1 MNLRQLEIFRAVMQA
16 GTTSGAAHILG
27 ISQPAVSNM
36 IRHMEAQSGIKLF
49 NRYKGRLWPTEEA
62 GILNHDVESIFV
74 MFRSVSQK
82 VQDLRESRVGSIKIV
97 SVPSLAQSVL
107 LSAMRS
113 FLADRPNVSI
123 SLDLERMEGVIN
135 RVDHNLAD
143 FGMTLAF
150 SGYPSVE
157 AKPMHLGCMVC
168 VMPADHPLT
177 ACETVRAADIR
188 RHPFITMERGT
199 PLGNIIANAFTS
211 AGEDFSWVVETRY
224 SNMAYSLVENG
235 LGVALIDEYYARSHA
250 SERVVIRP
258 FVPTIPLTVYVLFS
272 RLRPLPSLAKAL
284 IHEIENAFLE
294 LSTLAPGKSRSA
306 KETAATPA

>member
-1 MNLRQLEIFRAVMQA
+1 MNLRQLEIFRAVMQT

-62 GILNHDVESIFV
+62 SILNHDVESIFV
-74 MFRSVSQK
+74 MYRSVRQK
-82 VQDLRESRVGSIKIV
+82 VRDLRESRVGSIKIV

-107 LSAMRS
+107 LTALRS
-113 FLADRPNVSI
+113 FLADRPDVSI

-143 FGMTLAF
+143 VGMTLAF

-168 VMPADHPLT
+168 IMPADHPLT
-177 ACETVRAADIR
+177 ACEAVRAADLR
-188 RHPFITMERGT
+188 KHPFVTMERGT
-199 PLGNIIANAFTS
+199 PLGNIIANAFAA
-211 AGEDFSWVVETRY
+211 AGEDFNWVVETRY
-224 SNMAYSLVENG
+224 SNMAYSLVEQG
-235 LGVALIDEYYARSHA
+235 LGVALIDEYYARSRA
-250 SERVVIRP
+250 NERVVIRP
-258 FVPTIPLTVYVLFS
+258 FVPTIPLTAYVVFS
-272 RLRPLPSLAKAL
+272 RLRPLPSLAKAF
-284 IHEIENAFLE
+284 IHEIEDAFLDF
-294 LSTLAPGKSRSA
+294 SSGAPRRRRSG
-306 KETAATPA
+306 AADRRAAE

>member
-1 MNLRQLEIFRAVMQA
+1 MNLRQLEIFRAVMQT

-62 GILNHDVESIFV
+62 KILNNDVESIFV
-74 MFRSVSQK
+74 MYRSVGQK
-82 VQDLRESRVGSIKIV
+82 IQDLRESRVGSIKIV

-107 LSAMRS
+107 LTALHS
-113 FLADRPNVSI
+113 FLADRPDVTI

-143 FGMTLAF
+143 VGMTLAF

-168 VMPADHPLT
+168 IMPVDHPL
-177 ACETVRAADIR
+177 ASRETVRATDLR
-188 RHPFITMERGT
+188 KHPFITMERGT
-199 PLGNIIANAFTS
+199 PLGSIIANAFQA
-211 AGEDFSWVVETRY
+211 AGEEFTWMVETRY
-224 SNMAYSLVENG
+224 SNMAYSLVEKG
-235 LGVALIDEYYARSHA
+235 LGVALVDEYYARSRA
-250 SERVVIRP
+250 NDQVVIRP
-258 FVPTIPLTVYVLFS
+258 FVPTIPLTAYVLFS
-272 RLRPLPSLAKAL
+272 RLRPLPSLAKAF
-284 IHEIENAFLE
+284 IHEIEDAFLDFS
-294 LSTLAPGKSRSA
+294 ST
-306 KETAATPA
+306 TPRRRPIMAEESLPAE